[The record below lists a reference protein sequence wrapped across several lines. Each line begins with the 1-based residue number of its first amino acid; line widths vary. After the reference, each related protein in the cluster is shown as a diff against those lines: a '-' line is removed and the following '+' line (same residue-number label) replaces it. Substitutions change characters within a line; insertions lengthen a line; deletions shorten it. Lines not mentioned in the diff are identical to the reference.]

1 MLRCKAP
8 RPIIPI
14 IEFILGHVAMLDPVV
29 AQVIEAG
36 NFDNF
41 TTSDVRS
48 AFLALKKDPKLDPSD
63 VRRMIYSELLKL
75 VRKGWLKKSISKVKG
90 QTRFSKT
97 SLFDANNLQVKTISF
112 ESIAATKTDGHHQK
126 LLEKLVC
133 YKAELLQSIGE
144 SEAYKDI
151 YLDMPELVDEIQPK
165 YHMARDNNTKLL
177 GKIKAIEDIIRQ
189 RT

>member
-1 MLRCKAP
+1 
-8 RPIIPI
+8 
-14 IEFILGHVAMLDPVV
+14 MLDPVV
-29 AQVIEAG
+29 AQVIEAR

-48 AFLALKKDPKLDPSD
+48 AFLALKKDPKLDPSN
-63 VRRMIYSELLKL
+63 VRRMIYAELLKL
-75 VRKGWLKKSISKVKG
+75 VRKGWLKKSISKVKA

-97 SLFDANNLQVKTISF
+97 NLFDANNLQVKTINF
-112 ESIAATKTDGHHQK
+112 GSIAATKTDTHHEK

-189 RT
+189 RTT